1 MVANNL
7 LKSMLNLDE
16 LWYQLNRQPVHA
28 FADWSNR
35 EIPKGQPGVY
45 LVYQGSK
52 WIYIG
57 MSFKNLQ
64 SRLNQ
69 HASGRRSGDQFC
81 VYLGDRLVMPKLDVD
96 LNERGLLRQG
106 LPRRQDKEIRTFP
119 IILPLLARSRRPNC
133 PGPWKT
139 RSANCQRAG
148 GWVVECFVSLTSRHE
163 FLSEVLG

>member
-1 MVANNL
+1 MP
-7 LKSMLNLDE
+7 NLDE

-28 FADWSNR
+28 FADCPNR
-35 EIPKGQPGVY
+35 EIPKGKPGVY
-45 LVYQGSK
+45 LVYRVSK

-96 LNERGLLRQG
+96 QMKGVFSGEVSLDDEIRKFVRSQLSYRYLLVQDDPTARSLEKYGLEIAKGQGAGLLNA
-106 LPRRQDKEIRTFP
+106 L
-119 IILPLLARSRRPNC
+119 
-133 PGPWKT
+133 
-139 RSANCQRAG
+139 
-148 GWVVECFVSLTSRHE
+148 
-163 FLSEVLG
+163 